1 MGSNRTSTAFFC
13 TDRRWPEGA
22 TSFSIST
29 LKVWVTTAVWNWVD
43 VSDNLHHIS
52 AGFHQ
57 VTATEIIKFRRPTL
71 ARSDAHPPVNV
82 FSRFHFKMFIN
93 VEFTLFLSA
102 TCCGSY

>member
-13 TDRRWPEGA
+13 TDRRWLEGA

-57 VTATEIIKFRRPTL
+57 VTATEII
-71 ARSDAHPPVNV
+71 
-82 FSRFHFKMFIN
+82 
-93 VEFTLFLSA
+93 
-102 TCCGSY
+102 